1 MMIIKMFLVIY
12 IKKNRISVIMIKK
25 QSIMLNIVKMKINSI
40 TLFIIKKITLEINT
54 LIKEDHISGKQN

>member
-40 TLFIIKKITLEINT
+40 TLFIIKKITRN
-54 LIKEDHISGKQN
+54 

>member
-1 MMIIKMFLVIY
+1 MFLVIY